1 MEKTAHQAHQAF
13 KSALDLGAFDL
24 GYVNCSKDDMDILIK
39 HLFSEGWKDG
49 AAPRIF

>member
-1 MEKTAHQAHQAF
+1 MGKTAHQAHQAF
-13 KSALDLGAFDL
+13 KSAFDLGAFDL

-49 AAPRIF
+49 AVPRIF